1 MSSEIWSDS
10 KFYVY
15 ITLIIS
21 IIKVLNRAY
30 FRILNDIITIILGN
44 CKFFILFNWR
54 INAACYSKLS
64 RISIDAII
72 WWASCIYCQVSIIC
86 DWYSVILI
94 DICWTLMLN
103 NALVKRAW
111 WFPSCYILKICVI
124 NKIVIRI
131 TISLFIGSI

>member
-1 MSSEIWSDS
+1 MSSEIWSVL

-30 FRILNDIITIILGN
+30 FRIFIDIITIILGN
-44 CKFFILFNWR
+44 CNCFWFVIWKIY
-54 INAACYSKLS
+54 AACYSKLG

-72 WWASCIYCQVSIIC
+72 WWTSCIYCQVSIIC
-86 DWYSVILI
+86 DWYSVIFS
-94 DICWTLMLN
+94 DIRSIFMLN
-103 NALVKRAW
+103 TTLVKRAR
-111 WFPSCYILKICVI
+111 WFPSCYIWIICVI

-131 TISLFIGSI
+131 IVSLFIGSI